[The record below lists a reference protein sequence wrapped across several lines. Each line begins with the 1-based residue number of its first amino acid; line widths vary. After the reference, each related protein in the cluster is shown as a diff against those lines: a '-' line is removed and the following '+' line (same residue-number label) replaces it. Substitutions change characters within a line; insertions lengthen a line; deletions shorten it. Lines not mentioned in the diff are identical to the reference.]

1 MILDKSVSKN
11 FFGRENMLEILCSTV
26 ANAKDGR
33 AGSVLL
39 SGKPGIGKTKLLTNL
54 YNRLFEQR
62 DVIPFFYTA
71 KRSLVSAEDFANDYL
86 VSFILQALAFM
97 GKDPADLSDIYSLEE
112 LKEASREFGARW
124 IADIIN
130 EYKDVRKEGIEAKIV
145 YNAVSAPYR
154 SYQVTGVPVVV
165 VIDDLH
171 KIREFCE
178 PKANEINSGFWTLF
192 EGSISSMHVP
202 HIFSGVPH
210 EIEKVFFEETL
221 MADQL
226 EIIDLPAL
234 DEESSIKLFRATS
247 EMYGLK
253 VELEPADFVGKFCGN
268 PLYIKNFLQAAR
280 HSCGVLSR
288 DVFQQIYDNEITIG
302 KTYRY
307 WIFLLRKYVRP
318 LDLRKPSLGFLN
330 TLCGDNKDDSSSDT
344 LETPLLEPDLL
355 ERVTGLLHDSGSIE
369 TGFSETR
376 PADDVLGDIIKG
388 LYQKEVMKGA
398 PDKVSELIIG
408 NESDQ
413 VKECG
418 ASSFIITIPADLKAG
433 LVAIKSLEQIAMD
446 YNVPLKMMQKLQLA
460 MADLFSNV
468 LAGDASAENFKLWVT
483 YTENLF
489 SIEITTPQKDLVLS
503 EQDSSRI
510 GAYLDDLRVG
520 NIEDGTTITLVK
532 EIRDDLTRSSGD

>member
-1 MILDKSVSKN
+1 MILDKSVTKN
-11 FFGRENMLEILCSTV
+11 FFGRENILEILSRTI
-26 ANAKDGR
+26 ADAKDGR

-39 SGKPGIGKTKLLTNL
+39 SGKPGIGKTKLLANL
-54 YNRLFEQR
+54 HNRLFEQR
-62 DVIPFFYTA
+62 DVIPFFYA
-71 KRSLVSAEDFANDYL
+71 PKRSLVSTEDFANDYL
-86 VSFILQALAFM
+86 VSFILQSLTFM
-97 GKDPADLSDIYSLEE
+97 GKETADLSDIYSLEE
-112 LKEASREFGARW
+112 LKEAAREFGARW

-130 EYKDVRKEGIEAKIV
+130 EYKAVREEGIEAKIV

-171 KIREFCE
+171 NIRAFCE
-178 PKANEINSGFWTLF
+178 PKANEMNSGFWTLF
-192 EGSISSMHVP
+192 EGSIRSMNIP

-210 EIEKVFFEETL
+210 EIEKVYFDDTL

-234 DEESSIKLFRATS
+234 DEKSSVKLFNATS
-247 EMYGLK
+247 EMLGLK
-253 VELEPADFVGKFCGN
+253 VDLEPSDFVGKFGGN

-280 HSCGVLSR
+280 HSCGVLSE
-288 DVFQQIYDNEITIG
+288 DVFQDIYDNEVTVG

-307 WIFLLRKYVRP
+307 WVFLLKKYVRP
-318 LDLRKPSLGFLN
+318 LDLRKPSLSFLN
-330 TLCGDNKDDSSSDT
+330 TLCGDNDDDSSSDT
-344 LETPLLEPDLL
+344 LKTPLLEPDLL
-355 ERVTGLLHDSGSIE
+355 EHVAGLLHDSGSIE

-398 PDKVSELIIG
+398 PDKVSELIVA
-408 NESDQ
+408 NKSEP
-413 VKECG
+413 VKECS
-418 ASSFIITIPADLKAG
+418 ASSFIITVPADPKAG
-433 LVAIKSLEQIAMD
+433 LVAIKSLEQIAIN
-446 YNVPLKMMQKLQLA
+446 YNIPFTEMRKLQLA

-468 LAGDASAENFKLWVT
+468 LAGDASVESFKLWVT
-483 YTENLF
+483 YTENSF

-510 GAYLDDLRVG
+510 GAYLDDLKVK
-520 NIEDGTTITLVK
+520 NVEDGTVLTLVTETK
-532 EIRDDLTRSSGD
+532 EDADLPEGD